1 MIAKKIKYHNT
12 GAPKNPAG
20 IVVFLIII
28 GALVLFPLV
37 ATIAGSFMTEQAILL
52 NYTSRVTVFDLVS
65 GITEKFMKILLVPN
79 PASLEQ
85 YANVLI
91 NQPSFIVLL
100 FNSLKI
106 TLPVTI
112 GALAAGILTAY
123 GFTLWKWK
131 HKEQFFMVYI
141 VVMLMPLQA
150 VLVPNYIIAAIF
162 GIQKSYLAIILPGIF
177 SPFGVFLARQSMKVI
192 PEAYFEAARID
203 GANNWYILFN
213 ILIPQL
219 KSTVA
224 ALCMLTFIEYW
235 NVVEQAVIFIDDY
248 RLEPLSVY
256 LSRLADGRT
265 ALIFAASCV
274 YMFLPIW
281 FLFSGQRDLEKGI
294 ELSGVK

>member
-1 MIAKKIKYHNT
+1 MR
-12 GAPKNPAG
+12 NPA
-20 IVVFLIII
+20 IRKTHFTIAIFLVFLGSIS
-28 GALVLFPLV
+28 LFPLAV
-37 ATIAGSFMTEQAILL
+37 TIAGSFMTEQAIIV
-52 NYTSRVTVFDLVS
+52 NYSSSVSTFDLAA
-65 GITEKFMKILLVPN
+65 GLTEKFKKLLLIPN
-79 PASLEQ
+79 PASLAQ
-85 YANVLI
+85 YAGVLI
-91 NQPSFIVLL
+91 DQPSFLILI

-106 TLPVTI
+106 TIPVTL
-112 GALAAGILTAY
+112 GALAFGVLTAY
-123 GFTLWKWK
+123 GFTLWQWK
-131 HKEQFFMVYI
+131 HKERLFLVFI

-177 SPFGVFLARQSMKVI
+177 SPFGVFLARQNMKVI
-192 PEAYFEAARID
+192 PEAYFEAAKID
-203 GANNWYILFN
+203 GAGNWYILFY

-219 KSTVA
+219 KSTIA

-235 NVVEQAVIFIDDY
+235 NVVEQAVIFIDDF

-281 FLFSGQRDLEKGI
+281 FLLMGQRDLEKGI